1 MAGDLCDQR
10 ILREIAQSHQVLV
23 IKRGGCSFSQKLR
36 NIAAFPPSRNALKL
50 VIVVSYEEEKYFP
63 SQEHPTPGLAASLA
77 EPYLARP
84 QLDETQMTAGGIPRR
99 HLLSMVLVGGGEETY
114 ELLRQA
120 RGVGI
125 KRRYSMRS
133 QGVPISNLFVV

>member
-10 ILREIAQSHQVLV
+10 ILRDIAQSHQVLV
-23 IKRGGCSFSQKLR
+23 IKRGGCTFSQKLR
-36 NIAAFPPSRNALKL
+36 NIAAYPPSRNALKL
-50 VIVVSYEEEKYFP
+50 VIVVSYEDEGHEN
-63 SQEHPTPGLAASLA
+63 QEPLTPGLAGLLA

-84 QLDETQMTAGGIPRR
+84 QLDETQVTIGGIPRR

-120 RGVGI
+120 TGVGI

>member
-1 MAGDLCDQR
+1 
-10 ILREIAQSHQVLV
+10 
-23 IKRGGCSFSQKLR
+23 
-36 NIAAFPPSRNALKL
+36 
-50 VIVVSYEEEKYFP
+50 
-63 SQEHPTPGLAASLA
+63 
-77 EPYLARP
+77 
-84 QLDETQMTAGGIPRR
+84 
-99 HLLSMVLVGGGEETY
+99 MVLVGGGEETY